1 MERRFEFLY
10 YDQFNTLEGI
20 AKKAKLGIWS
30 DPEVTKA
37 LGAIGDAEEEKLRKE
52 QEEEYLKL
60 QKELLELEKLKCK
73 TDGTCEDIL
82 SWAVIT
88 EKMST
93 LSVRTNTS

>member
-1 MERRFEFLY
+1 MERRFGFLY

-20 AKKAKLGIWS
+20 AKKAKLRIWS
-30 DPEVTKA
+30 DPEVAKA
-37 LGAIGDAEEEKLRKE
+37 LGAIGDAEEEQLKKE

-73 TDGTCEDIL
+73 ADGTCEDIL
-82 SWAVIT
+82 SWAIIT

-93 LSVRTNTS
+93 FSVRTNAS

>member
-10 YDQFNTLEGI
+10 YDEFNTLENI
-20 AKKAKLGIWS
+20 AKKAKIGIWS
-30 DPEVTKA
+30 DPEVAKA
-37 LGAIGDAEEEKLRKE
+37 LEGIGDAEEEQLKKE

-73 TDGTCEDIL
+73 EDGTCEDIP
-82 SWAVIT
+82 SWAIIT